1 MSFEPGP
8 ANPQPFSAGIHLQPQ
23 LDVIEWLPPAAAERL
38 RLLRQR
44 AADAHRLIPEFETV
58 REASMARIDAENRL
72 KTLLAHPQDFGRNL
86 KPDDPLV
93 KTATKHLEK
102 MTADLKR
109 LTELREVRTAA
120 WHAASAALAA
130 CESWL
135 RDGKP
140 HGTTLEEVETEPPKL
155 NKGEDVL
162 SGIERLRRRVRELRA
177 DVHRIASAPYPSA
190 FCKQRM
196 REQIEALAQRG
207 TPSVSR
213 LIELDGPVDFQTQSL
228 TSEVHAERRSL
239 AFTETADALALVA
252 WLHRDALITALD
264 REISTEADDK
274 AALSLEA
281 RQKAEAEVMGDLLA
295 VERDECALI
304 WQAQAQNLPCEHH
317 QDVSI
322 LALLS
327 VALVTAPSADASPE
341 SSPGLSWPWRR

>member
-1 MSFEPGP
+1 
-8 ANPQPFSAGIHLQPQ
+8 
-23 LDVIEWLPPAAAERL
+23 
-38 RLLRQR
+38 
-44 AADAHRLIPEFETV
+44 
-58 REASMARIDAENRL
+58 
-72 KTLLAHPQDFGRNL
+72 
-86 KPDDPLV
+86 
-93 KTATKHLEK
+93 
-102 MTADLKR
+102 
-109 LTELREVRTAA
+109 
-120 WHAASAALAA
+120 
-130 CESWL
+130 
-135 RDGKP
+135 
-140 HGTTLEEVETEPPKL
+140 
-155 NKGEDVL
+155 
-162 SGIERLRRRVRELRA
+162 
-177 DVHRIASAPYPSA
+177 
-190 FCKQRM
+190 M

>member
-8 ANPQPFSAGIHLQPQ
+8 ANPQPFSAGVYLPSQ
-23 LDVIEWLPPAAAERL
+23 LDVIEWLPPVAAERL

-58 REASMARIDAENRL
+58 REASMTKIEAANELKRL
-72 KTLLAHPQDFGRNL
+72 TDHPQDFGFNL
-86 KPDDPLV
+86 KPDDPRV
-93 KTATKHLEK
+93 KSAIKYLEK

-120 WHAASAALAA
+120 WQTASQAKAAV
-130 CESWL
+130 ESWL

-162 SGIERLRRRVRELRA
+162 SGIESLRRRVRELRA
-177 DVHRIASAPYPSA
+177 DLHRIASAPYPSA

-213 LIELDGPVDFQTQSL
+213 LVELDGPVDFQTQSL

-252 WLHRDALITALD
+252 WLHRDALIAALD

-274 AALSLEA
+274 AALSHEA
-281 RQKAEAEVMGDLLA
+281 RQKAEAEARGDLLA
-295 VERDECALI
+295 IERAET
-304 WQAQAQNLPCEHH
+304 
-317 QDVSI
+317 
-322 LALLS
+322 
-327 VALVTAPSADASPE
+327 ALVWRAMDERLPVEHRPDCNPLAILGCQLVTVPRTNGSPR
-341 SSPGLSWPWRR
+341 SSPMHAWDVRR